1 MSDKQYFIAFFG
13 GHYPDNT
20 KEIKN
25 AISTYSDCKPI
36 MDRVYM
42 IESDNPQDTP
52 SSIRDKIMTEHNY
65 HVIVARFNET
75 FSSAWCMPYNS
86 SEFLTQLYNK
96 IVNG

>member
-13 GHYPDNT
+13 GQHPNNS
-20 KEIKN
+20 KEIRD
-25 AISTYSDCKPI
+25 AVSTYSVCRPI
-36 MDRVYM
+36 MDRAYM

-65 HVIVARFNET
+65 HVIVVRFNET
-75 FSSAWCMPYNS
+75 FSSAWCISNNDSVY
-86 SEFLTQLYNK
+86 LTQLYKK